1 MEEFEDLAMLYINQV
16 VKEAQKANDNNLS
29 DYQIALIRKTESDR
43 IIEAVKKNGIAS
55 IIVFIEERL
64 KLKYHFKN
72 QYI

>member
-16 VKEAQKANDNNLS
+16 VKEAQEANDNNLS

-55 IIVFIEERL
+55 VIVFIEERL
-64 KLKYHFKN
+64 KLN
-72 QYI
+72 